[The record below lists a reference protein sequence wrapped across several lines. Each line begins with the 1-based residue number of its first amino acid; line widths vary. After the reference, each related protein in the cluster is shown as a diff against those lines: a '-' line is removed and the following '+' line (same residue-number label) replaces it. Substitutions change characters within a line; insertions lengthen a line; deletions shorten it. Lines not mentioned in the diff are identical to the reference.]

1 MSSVNLE
8 KSLNNLNVN
17 VSQMAS
23 KVEEV
28 ACMFSEFSVKFSK
41 QTEMLVEEL
50 KLLRIGVYQL
60 GNNIRRRSQLEE
72 ESVVHVGWLCFC
84 CSVNV

>member
-1 MSSVNLE
+1 MTPKYNTDECDTVDSEGYQGMSSVNLE

-60 GNNIRRRSQLEE
+60 GNNIRRRS
-72 ESVVHVGWLCFC
+72 
-84 CSVNV
+84 